1 MTDNG
6 PPRYPGE
13 SDEPLDYPEGA
24 GLPPPVYPVPHP
36 GLPGSG
42 YHSPYPDFAAY
53 QRPAPPPGTNR
64 KAIVALVCA
73 VAGVA
78 CCLPSLVG
86 LVLGLIARN
95 ETRRTGQDGHSLAG
109 AAVLIS
115 ALVIVGYA
123 AYVVVF
129 AVVSGPSAG

>member
-78 CCLPSLVG
+78 WLFFYVSGIVTLASLPEGETYVLSPAGWGLLLDILFCGLLITAFGALYSLPSFFKTLN
-86 LVLGLIARN
+86 L
-95 ETRRTGQDGHSLAG
+95 
-109 AAVLIS
+109 
-115 ALVIVGYA
+115 
-123 AYVVVF
+123 
-129 AVVSGPSAG
+129 